1 MKISGNGIA
10 LIKKYE
16 GCRLTAY
23 KADPSEKMW
32 TVGYGHYGVEQ
43 GATISQAQAD
53 QYLEADIAKFD
64 WYVNRYVSVLVTQNM
79 HDALVS
85 FTYNLGAGTLK
96 KSSLLE
102 KLNRRDYIGAAD
114 VFPRYN
120 KAGGRVLNGLVRRRQ
135 NEREVFLTD
144 MGILEYSRQKDGEIS
159 LSKNFKVKEF
169 ACKDGSDRILIDAD
183 FVRNYLQKIRDH
195 FGTAVMVNSAY
206 RSPAYNRKVGGAK
219 TSYHM
224 KGQAF
229 DIVVKGHTPV
239 EVARY
244 AQELGIKGIIR
255 YNSFVHVDSR
265 PVRYWA
271 INDGTAKAVSSF

>member
-1 MKISGNGIA
+1 MKISGGGIE

-16 GCRLTAY
+16 GCRLKAY
-23 KADPSEKMW
+23 KADPSEEKW

-43 GATISQAQAD
+43 GVTISQAQAE
-53 QYLEADIAKFD
+53 QYLREDIAKFD
-64 WYVNRYVSVLVTQNM
+64 GYVNRYVSVPITQNM

-85 FTYNLGAGTLK
+85 FTYNLGAGRLK

-102 KLNRRDYIGAAD
+102 KLNCRDYIGAAD
-114 VFPRYN
+114 VFLLYN
-120 KAGGRVLNGLVRRRQ
+120 KTDGRVLNGLVRRRQ

-144 MGILEYSRQKDGEIS
+144 MGVLEYSRQKDRELG
-159 LSKNFKVKEF
+159 LTKNFKVKEF
-169 ACKDGSDRILIDAD
+169 ACKDGSDKILIDVD

-195 FGTAVMVNSAY
+195 FGTAVTVNSAY
-206 RSPAYNRKVGGAK
+206 RSPAYNQKVGGAK
-219 TSYHM
+219 ASYHM

-229 DIVVKGHTPV
+229 DIVVKGHTPA

-244 AQELGIKGIIR
+244 AQTLGIKGIIQ

-265 PVRYWA
+265 TKKYWA
-271 INDGTAKAVSSF
+271 VNNGTAKAVSSF